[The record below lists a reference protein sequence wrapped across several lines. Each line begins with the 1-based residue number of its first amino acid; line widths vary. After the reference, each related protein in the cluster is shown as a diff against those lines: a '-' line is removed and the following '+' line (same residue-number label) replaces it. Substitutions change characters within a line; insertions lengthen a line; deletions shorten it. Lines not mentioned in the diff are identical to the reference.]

1 MADEQSGS
9 ARHPHL
15 ATRELATAAD
25 TQSGAPGHRAWR
37 DYEEIA
43 MKVILLAWVGF
54 SALSLSAC
62 NTIEGVGKDVK
73 ATGKAVESAAK
84 SAKPK

>member
-1 MADEQSGS
+1 
-9 ARHPHL
+9 
-15 ATRELATAAD
+15 
-25 TQSGAPGHRAWR
+25 
-37 DYEEIA
+37 
-43 MKVILLAWVGF
+43 MKAILLALVGF

-73 ATGKAVESAAK
+73 ATGQAVEYAAK